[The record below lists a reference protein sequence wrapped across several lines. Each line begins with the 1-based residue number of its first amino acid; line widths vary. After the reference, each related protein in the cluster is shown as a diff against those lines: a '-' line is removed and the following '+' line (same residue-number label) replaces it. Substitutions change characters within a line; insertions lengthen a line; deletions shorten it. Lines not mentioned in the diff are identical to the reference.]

1 VLFHIQPPNN
11 IGGAARKDMIS
22 AFRPKRI
29 VRIALLFIVLASVYF
44 VALRLT
50 GNFHVVIAHQLY
62 RSAQPD
68 PREIREY
75 VRDYGIQTIINL
87 RGPNPKAGW
96 YRDELTVTKQMGI
109 THIDFRMSAR
119 HLLSP
124 DRAEK
129 LIAIMRAAQKP
140 ILVHCEGGADRS
152 GLASALYVSEVAHE
166 GERAAESQ
174 LSIRY
179 GHFGI
184 PYLSP
189 AYAMNESWERLEP
202 IFGFKDS

>member
-1 VLFHIQPPNN
+1 MV
-11 IGGAARKDMIS
+11 S

-29 VRIALLFIVLASVYF
+29 MTIALLSIVLASVYF

-50 GNFHVVIAHQLY
+50 GNFHVVVAHQFY

-68 PREIREY
+68 ARDIREY
-75 VRDYGIQTIINL
+75 ALDYGIATIINL
-87 RGPNPKAGW
+87 RGPNPNAGW
-96 YRDELTVTKQMGI
+96 YRDELAVTKQMGI

-119 HLLSP
+119 HLLGP

-129 LIAIMRAAQKP
+129 LIAIMRAAKKP

-152 GLASALYVSEVAHE
+152 GLASALYVSEIAHE
-166 GERAAESQ
+166 GERAAERQ

-179 GHFGI
+179 GHFSI

-189 AYAMNESWERLEP
+189 AYAMDASWERLEP